1 MFNEDVISENLN
13 EKSFNLNE
21 KYTLGYSYGMP
32 TSDVSSYNSGSHE
45 FMLAIKILD

>member
-1 MFNEDVISENLN
+1 MSSLATLFGI
-13 EKSFNLNE
+13 NLNE

-32 TSDVSSYNSGSHE
+32 NSDVSTYNSGSHE